1 MFKRFTSAMIELG
14 IIKAMQHNA
23 WTCPMFI

>member
-14 IIKAMQHNA
+14 IIKAMEHGVQP
-23 WTCPMFI
+23 WLLFI

>member
-14 IIKAMQHNA
+14 IVKAMEYGINI
-23 WTCPMFI
+23 MNLFI

>member
-14 IIKAMQHNA
+14 IVKAMEYGIQP
-23 WTCPMFI
+23 WSLFI

>member
-14 IIKAMQHNA
+14 IIKAMEHGVQP
-23 WTCPMFI
+23 WPLFI